1 MHDHEATEEDPA
13 SEVATPV
20 EWRVVAVRALPG
32 FQLDVEFADGT
43 RGRFD
48 YSELI
53 HRDDAGIFIPLRDV
67 SFFNRVGVVDGAVTW
82 PGELDLAPD
91 AMYDRLK
98 ASPPN
103 TIVKG

>member
-1 MHDHEATEEDPA
+1 MRENEATEED
-13 SEVATPV
+13 STSDVATPV
-20 EWRVVAVRALPG
+20 PWRVVAVRPLPG

-53 HRDDAGIFIPLRDV
+53 HRDDAEIFIPLRDV
-67 SFFNRVGVVDGAVTW
+67 GLFNRVFVDHGAVTW
-82 PGELDLAPD
+82 PGEIDLAPD

-98 ASPPN
+98 ASSPN
-103 TIVKG
+103 TIVKR

>member
-1 MHDHEATEEDPA
+1 MRDKDPA
-13 SEVATPV
+13 KKNSAPGLTTRVP
-20 EWRVVAVRALPG
+20 WRVVAVRPLPT
-32 FQLDVEFADGT
+32 FQLDVQFADGT

-53 HRDDAGIFIPLRDV
+53 HADDAGVFVALRDV
-67 SFFNRVGVVDGAVTW
+67 NVFNRVSIEYGAVTW
-82 PGELDLAPD
+82 PGELDVAPD
-91 AMYDRLK
+91 AMYERLK

>member
-1 MHDHEATEEDPA
+1 MRNDETTEEDST
-13 SEVATPV
+13 SEIATPV
-20 EWRVVAVRALPG
+20 EWRVVAVRPLSG

-48 YSELI
+48 YSEFI
-53 HRDDAGIFIPLRDV
+53 HRDDAGVFIPLRDV
-67 SFFNRVGVVDGAVTW
+67 AFFNCVGIEHGAVTW
-82 PGELDLAPD
+82 PGEIDPAPD

-103 TIVKG
+103 TIVKR

>member
-1 MHDHEATEEDPA
+1 MREYETTEEDSA
-13 SEVATPV
+13 SDIAKPV
-20 EWRVVAVRALPG
+20 EWRVVAARPLPG
-32 FQLDVEFADGT
+32 FQLDVEFADGL

-53 HRDDAGIFIPLRDV
+53 HRDDAGIFIPLRDP
-67 SFFNRVGVVDGAVTW
+67 SFFNRVGVEHGAVTW
-82 PGELDLAPD
+82 PGEIDVAPD

-103 TIVKG
+103 TIVPG

>member
-1 MHDHEATEEDPA
+1 MRDHEIAEDDST
-13 SEVATPV
+13 SEIAIPV
-20 EWRVVAVRALPG
+20 EYEVVAVRPLPG

-53 HRDDAGIFIPLRDV
+53 HREDAGIFIPLRDV
-67 SFFNRVGVVDGAVTW
+67 SFFNRVGIEHGAITW
-82 PGELDLAPD
+82 PGEIDLAPD

-103 TIVKG
+103 TIVRR